1 VTGTRIPPDEVD
13 FHPHSFGDRD
23 GRLFRWNGQLYRALG
38 GVRSSFFR
46 ELFRSGVV
54 ERLSG
59 EGLLVET
66 EPTSLQ
72 LDGYEFVVR
81 HREVP
86 FPSYPIEWSPT
97 MFRDAA
103 LVYLRLIERLLPLG
117 LTLKDVHPWNLLF
130 DFSRPVY
137 VDLTSVTALDNGL
150 PAPEKVARYYLRPLL
165 LMERGGE
172 RIARCLLLDY
182 EAVQDRDLALL
193 GVDTGTQELH
203 AAIGSRGRLRSKLD
217 SLRRRPATRDAAL
230 PSEWRRIVEAMRLPD
245 ATHASR
251 GEDATPEALRETIR
265 QLRPASILLLRDEGG
280 SLSSLAAS
288 AGSAVVVL
296 DEESRAVT
304 TLYRRTRETG
314 AHILPLTV
322 DFSRP
327 TPSVGFSN
335 HYSIAASDRLQC
347 DLLVA
352 RRTAVDAL
360 VGKRSL
366 RPDQLAE
373 GFAQFTRRW
382 LVLETAGDEEA
393 FEAALHPL
401 FRTMKRVPVS
411 GRPAVVLFERRGA

>member
-1 VTGTRIPPDEVD
+1 VRIPSDEIE

-23 GRLFRWNGQLYRALG
+23 GRLFRWDGRLYRALSG
-38 GVRSSFFR
+38 ARAAFFR

-54 ERLSG
+54 ERLAD
-59 EGLLVET
+59 EGLLVES
-66 EPTSLQ
+66 EVTSLQ
-72 LDGYEFVVR
+72 LEGYEVVVR
-81 HREVP
+81 HRDVP

-103 LVYLRLIERLLPLG
+103 LVYLRLLERLRRLG

-137 VDLTSVTALDNGL
+137 VDLTSITSLDQGL

-172 RIARCLLLDY
+172 RIARCLLFDY
-182 EAVQDRDLALL
+182 EAVQERDLALL
-193 GVDTGTQELH
+193 EVDEGAHELR
-203 AAIGSRGRLRSKLD
+203 AAIGSHGRFRSLLG
-217 SLRRRPATRDAAL
+217 SLRRPPTQDAAL
-230 PSEWRRIVEAMRLPD
+230 PSEWRRIVEAMTLPD
-245 ATHASR
+245 ATPANR
-251 GEDATPEALRETIR
+251 GENATPEALAETIR
-265 QLRPASILLLRDEGG
+265 QLRPASLLLLHDHGG
-280 SLSSLAAS
+280 RLSSLAAS

-327 TPSVGFSN
+327 TPSIGFSR
-335 HYSIAASDRLQC
+335 HYSIAASDRLRC

-382 LVLETAGDEEA
+382 LALETAGDEEA

-401 FRTMKRVPVS
+401 FRTLKRVPVAG
-411 GRPAVVLFERRGA
+411 GRAVVLFERRGG

>member
-1 VTGTRIPPDEVD
+1 MRIPPDEVD

-23 GRLFRWNGQLYRALG
+23 GRLFRWDGELYRALG
-38 GVRSSFFR
+38 GVRASFFR

-54 ERLSG
+54 ERLTR

-72 LDGYEFVVR
+72 LDGYAFVVR
-81 HREVP
+81 HRDVP

-103 LVYLRLIERLLPLG
+103 LVYLRLVERLLPLG

-137 VDLTSVTALDNGL
+137 VDLTSVTPLDRGL

-165 LMERGGE
+165 LMQRGGE

-182 EAVQDRDLALL
+182 EAVQERDLALL
-193 GVDTGTQELH
+193 DVDVAQELR
-203 AAIGSRGRLRSKLD
+203 AAIGSRGRFRSLLG
-217 SLRRRPATRDAAL
+217 SLRRRPPTHDAAL
-230 PSEWRRIVEAMRLPD
+230 PNEWRRIVEALRLPD
-245 ATHASR
+245 DTHASR
-251 GEDATPEALRETIR
+251 GGDAPEALAATIR
-265 QLRPASILLLRDEGG
+265 QLRPASILLLHDDGG
-280 SLSSLAAS
+280 RLSSLAAS
-288 AGSAVVVL
+288 TGSAVVVF

-304 TLYRRTRETG
+304 SLYRRARETG

-327 TPSVGFSN
+327 TPSIGFSS
-335 HYSIAASDRLQC
+335 HYSIAASDRLRC

-352 RRTAVDAL
+352 RGKALDAL

-382 LVLETAGDEEA
+382 LVLEVAGDGEA

-401 FRTMKRVPVS
+401 FRTLKRVPVS
-411 GRPAVVLFERRGA
+411 GRPSVVLFERRGE